1 MSLYRDLWH
10 FLNGKRHE
18 QMVHAPRGVTQD
30 VEWKWKWETVLPIC
44 RFIPFMVY
52 ISSLYST
59 TTRKCFLESQDRLG
73 QDHEISLYLG
83 DAVDAGEGHGH
94 VELRPEQLEHLLDA
108 PLPVAGQT
116 PDDGAADED
125 HPGAQGQRLQH
136 VRAQGH
142 AAVEV
147 YLGWDAV
154 LIKTIC
160 IWLIAL
166 RYERGLSQI
175 MSEDP
180 KSRHTDQGGAG
191 HQIWQNF
198 SGTIIYEWPQRQ
210 VMKSRCT
217 VT

>member
-1 MSLYRDLWH
+1 
-10 FLNGKRHE
+10 
-18 QMVHAPRGVTQD
+18 MVHAPRGSDTRRGMEMGD
-30 VEWKWKWETVLPIC
+30 STADASRSIHFHTFPY
-44 RFIPFMVY
+44 F
-52 ISSLYST
+52 SSLYST
-59 TTRKCFLESQDRLG
+59 TTRKCFLELQDRLG

-83 DAVDAGEGHGH
+83 DAVDAREGHGH

-154 LIKTIC
+154 LIKTLNYLAYC
-160 IWLIAL
+160 FKVWK
-166 RYERGLSQI
+166 GPFTTNVGGPQ
-175 MSEDP
+175 
-180 KSRHTDQGGAG
+180 DQTYGPG
-191 HQIWQNF
+191 
-198 SGTIIYEWPQRQ
+198 
-210 VMKSRCT
+210 
-217 VT
+217 